1 MNTDIDGDLIMADSL
16 LTPERAAQLLAVR
29 PKTIRDWLKRGRL
42 KGVRAGRLWR
52 IRERDLEVFLA
63 AEKETQ
69 SWLDAD
75 TSVPLPPYDWGPSGP
90 PKGYPVRYVSG
101 VGLTI
106 KKQSRG

>member
-1 MNTDIDGDLIMADSL
+1 MAESL

-52 IRERDLEVFLA
+52 IRECDLEAFLA

-75 TSVPLPPYDWGPSGP
+75 TGSPLPLTTGVHQGL
-90 PKGYPVRYVSG
+90 PKAIRCVTFLV
-101 VGLTI
+101 
-106 KKQSRG
+106 

>member
-1 MNTDIDGDLIMADSL
+1 MSESL

-52 IRERDLEVFLA
+52 IRERDLEAFLA
-63 AEKETQ
+63 ADTESR

-75 TSVPLPPYDWGPSGP
+75 TGGPLPPYDWGGSGP
-90 PKGYPVRYVSG
+90 PKGQPVRYVSG
-101 VGLTI
+101 VGLVI
-106 KKQSRG
+106 ERERRG

>member
-1 MNTDIDGDLIMADSL
+1 MAESL
-16 LTPERAAQLLAVR
+16 LTPETAAQRLAVR

-52 IRERDLEVFLA
+52 IRERDLEAFLA

-75 TSVPLPPYDWGPSGP
+75 TGSPLPPYDWGPSGP
-90 PKGYPVRYVSG
+90 PKGHAVRYVSG

-106 KKQSRG
+106 EKERRG

>member
-1 MNTDIDGDLIMADSL
+1 MAESL

-52 IRERDLEVFLA
+52 IRERDLEAFLA

-75 TSVPLPPYDWGPSGP
+75 AGSPLPPLWPLTRIDP
-90 PKGYPVRYVSG
+90 PLLTRIDPLKRLLNSATVL
-101 VGLTI
+101 VG
-106 KKQSRG
+106 

>member
-1 MNTDIDGDLIMADSL
+1 MAESLI
-16 LTPERAAQLLAVR
+16 TPERTAQLLAVR

-63 AEKETQ
+63 VEKETQ
-69 SWLDAD
+69 SWLDVD
-75 TSVPLPPYDWGPSGP
+75 TGSPLPLYDWGPSGP
-90 PKGYPVRYVSG
+90 PKDHPVRYVSG

-106 KKQSRG
+106 EKERRG

>member
-1 MNTDIDGDLIMADSL
+1 MPESL
-16 LTPERAAQLLAVR
+16 LTPEGAAQLLAVR

-52 IRERDLEVFLA
+52 IRESDLEAFLA
-63 AEKETQ
+63 AEKVPQ

-75 TSVPLPPYDWGPSGP
+75 TGNPLPPYDWGPSGP
-90 PKGYPVRYVSG
+90 PKGRAVRYVPG

-106 KKQSRG
+106 EKQRRS